1 MSSSTSELTLHQRQS
16 IIDDFKRALTPQQI
30 ILSWNSSI
38 MNRSPSVETVYR
50 IIRRFKIS
58 HSDKPLK
65 RGPRNKR
72 ILTPQKLNEVEK
84 VVQQIPESS
93 SRSIGSICKIECR
106 IRI

>member
-1 MSSSTSELTLHQRQS
+1 MSSTSELTLHQRKC
-16 IIDDFKRALTPQQI
+16 IIDDFKRWLIPQQI

-38 MNRSPSVETVYR
+38 MNRSSPSVETVYR